1 MENNDINIECR
12 LPKTILEQFEIDP
25 KQTSDNKQTSN
36 QKVMKKE
43 HEKLENE
50 VLEMNTLITD
60 MKQILDR

>member
-1 MENNDINIECR
+1 M
-12 LPKTILEQFEIDP
+12 K
-25 KQTSDNKQTSN
+25 

>member
-1 MENNDINIECR
+1 M
-12 LPKTILEQFEIDP
+12 K
-25 KQTSDNKQTSN
+25 

-50 VLEMNTLITD
+50 VLEMNTSITE

>member
-1 MENNDINIECR
+1 M
-12 LPKTILEQFEIDP
+12 K
-25 KQTSDNKQTSN
+25 

-43 HEKLENE
+43 HEKLETE